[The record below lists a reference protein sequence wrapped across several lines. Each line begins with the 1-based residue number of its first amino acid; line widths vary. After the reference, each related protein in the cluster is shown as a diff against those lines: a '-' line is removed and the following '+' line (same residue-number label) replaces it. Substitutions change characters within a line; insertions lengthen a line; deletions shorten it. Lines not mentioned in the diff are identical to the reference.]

1 MGYGSYDYEAHVQV
15 ASKRK
20 GRSQAEVFSQRSCH
34 PTMKP
39 HGVRFR
45 EARDSA
51 EHPDSVPV
59 IFALDVSGSMGEIPA
74 EMASKTMPTFM
85 RSVLTVLPDPQLMF
99 MGIGHPD
106 SDQAPLQVGQFE
118 SDDALM
124 DQWLTRMYL
133 EGGGGGGNETYEL
146 AMYFA
151 ARHTATDA
159 WEKRGRKGYLF
170 ITGDEPTN
178 QAVLAR
184 HVQAV
189 MGEDLSEDIPLADM
203 VAEVSQ
209 RYHTFFLIP
218 DQARARQ
225 VGDDW
230 RGVLGDHVIGLHSP
244 DDTAVAS
251 ALLIGFTEGQ
261 ISDMDAAAR
270 KLEDELNWTGSA
282 RNRVLD
288 AVATYAASLG
298 ALGMAGGP
306 GKAEPPHGDDSGN
319 DRV

>member
-15 ASKRK
+15 ARRRQ
-20 GRSQAEVFSQRSCH
+20 GRAQAEVFSQRSCH
-34 PTMKP
+34 PTMNP
-39 HGVRFR
+39 HGVAAR

-74 EMASKTMPTFM
+74 EMAAKTLPTFM
-85 RSVLTVLPDPQLMF
+85 RSVLTVLPDPQLLF
-99 MGIGHPD
+99 MAVGHPD
-106 SDQAPLQVGQFE
+106 SDSAPLQVGQFE

-184 HVQAV
+184 HVGAV
-189 MGEDLSEDIPLADM
+189 IGDTLEGDIPLDAM
-203 VAEVSQ
+203 VAEVSE

-218 DQARARQ
+218 DQARTRN

-230 RGVLGDHVIGLHSP
+230 RRVLGDHVIGLHSP
-244 DDTAVAS
+244 DDTAA
-251 ALLIGFTEGQ
+251 AAAILIGLTEGQ
-261 ISDMDAAAR
+261 LSDLDAAAR
-270 KLEDELNWTGSA
+270 KLEDELGWTGAA

-288 AVATYAASLG
+288 AVAGYAASLG
-298 ALGMAGGP
+298 LLGTGP
-306 GKAEPPHGDDSGN
+306 GGAPPEPPEGDDSGN